1 MDYNALAQ
9 EVIKEVEIRETFIR
23 RYIEYKITGTEEAT
37 AIDGIDFVDG
47 IVSTITFK
55 WSKGVVNCEMNTD
68 LINRIEYFEDGYES
82 IQKTELEGTF
92 GDISSKEYKE
102 KVFPIIIN
110 AIQSKIDQESFKG
123 IYASKLVL
131 KLAINENGVKV
142 NQTVKLI
149 SDVRN
154 KKLQQS
160 VDDYFESEEYKIFSF
175 VEDRFS
181 MAHALDVVLS
191 NPNSNIEPEV
201 ILDFLEIIKAT
212 AINETGWHTW
222 LYPIHFK
229 EIYKEYSKKKDIDLK
244 HLDILFKIAQDGMMF
259 ADEVKYKKV
268 AMKLIENISKQGY
281 QPAVD
286 MIEEENSQKNDNII
300 EISTKNI
307 EMTFNKKEH
316 LIEIMFKS
324 KGENSYKEGIQAIVD
339 NIKNGFPGNYLI
351 SIVSKDG
358 EATDKEWFEPSDTE
372 EFWDKAAGYESLHD
386 LIREYLELNMSGDEY
401 YLDKSSDE
409 AMSLGGY
416 AVCSLVLEDPKHED
430 IFRKYIKM
438 NDQEH
443 SLKATEIVSA
453 YISKYGITKDNVE
466 TVITG
471 MIHVNND
478 EFYGDFEGL
487 ENEDIL
493 ETFIQKIIDMEVEG
507 WAVEEII
514 EKIWG
519 INDEFEELIGAS
531 SGRYKSLLMKLK
543 EMSEE

>member
-9 EVIKEVEIRETFIR
+9 EVIKEIEIRETFIR

-102 KVFPIIIN
+102 KVVPIIRD
-110 AIQSKIDQESFKG
+110 AIQTKMDQESFKG

-142 NQTVKLI
+142 NQTVELI

-154 KKLQQS
+154 RKLQQS

-181 MAHALDVVLS
+181 MAHALDVILS
-191 NPNSNIEPEV
+191 NPDSNIEPEV
-201 ILDFLEIIKAT
+201 IMEFLKIIKAT
-212 AINETGWHTW
+212 AISETGWHTW

-244 HLDILFKIAQDGMMF
+244 HLDILFKMVQDGIMF

-268 AMKLIENISKQGY
+268 AMKLIENLSKQGY

-438 NDQEH
+438 NDPEH

-519 INDEFEELIGAS
+519 INDEFEELIDAS